1 MKYLE
6 FYFGRDFI
14 IQECVEQSEYI
25 SQFNPS
31 SVNTLRLSMYRSVKD
46 NKCHITVEAYSS
58 WLFQYTIGTA
68 FGKFTDEIIDYCK
81 DNRVDI
87 EEILH
92 L

>member
-1 MKYLE
+1 
-6 FYFGRDFI
+6 
-14 IQECVEQSEYI
+14 
-25 SQFNPS
+25 
-31 SVNTLRLSMYRSVKD
+31 MYRSVKD

-81 DNRVDI
+81 DNRADI